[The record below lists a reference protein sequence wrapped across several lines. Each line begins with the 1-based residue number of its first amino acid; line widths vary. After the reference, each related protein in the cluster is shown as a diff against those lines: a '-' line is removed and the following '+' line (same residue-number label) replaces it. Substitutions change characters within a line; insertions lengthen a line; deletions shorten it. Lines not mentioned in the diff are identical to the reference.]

1 MKPIFRLS
9 KTDSVR
15 VEAVT
20 PSGLLLAI
28 YTDDGYTKIAQC
40 IAAILR
46 KIPHYEGARI
56 DVRITNLTKETF
68 TNRLIRVNR

>member
-1 MKPIFRLS
+1 MKQSFRLS
-9 KTDSVR
+9 KSDSVR
-15 VEAVT
+15 VEAVS
-20 PSGLLLAI
+20 PSGRLLAI

-40 IAAILR
+40 IATILR

-68 TNRLIRVNR
+68 TNRFIKVNK